1 MGNTW
6 EETRSDT
13 RSAADDKYRVSL
25 ERTKCDRFDTEGK
38 TLLECG
44 MGGGDDTEVLLKFP
58 FSKIYSFDFSNSVD
72 RARKF
77 IKDDRSYMFQASILG
92 IPLPDRSFAFV
103 FCHRVIQQDRKS
115 TRLNSSH

>member
-1 MGNTW
+1 
-6 EETRSDT
+6 
-13 RSAADDKYRVSL
+13 
-25 ERTKCDRFDTEGK
+25 
-38 TLLECG
+38 

-103 FCHRVIQQDRKS
+103 FCHRVIQHTPDPEGALRSEERRAGKEGAKCRDGRSRNQ
-115 TRLNSSH
+115 

>member
-1 MGNTW
+1 
-6 EETRSDT
+6 
-13 RSAADDKYRVSL
+13 
-25 ERTKCDRFDTEGK
+25 
-38 TLLECG
+38 

-92 IPLPDRSFAFV
+92 IPLPDRSFDFV
-103 FCHRVIQQDRKS
+103 FCHRVIQHTPDPADRKR
-115 TRLNSSH
+115 TRLNSSHQCASRMPSSACKKKTPKKKIN